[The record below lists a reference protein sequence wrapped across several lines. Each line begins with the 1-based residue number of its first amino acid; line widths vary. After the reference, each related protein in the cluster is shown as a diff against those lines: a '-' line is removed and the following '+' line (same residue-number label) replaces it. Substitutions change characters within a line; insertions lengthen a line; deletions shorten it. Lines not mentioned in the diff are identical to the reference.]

1 VLNHKFIKLDLIKML
16 DSSKLV
22 KSYQAT
28 HYDKVDE
35 ESSDGDEAVAGGYAS
50 DTVTCPVAM
59 GRSLKSLLTYLRH
72 K

>member
-1 VLNHKFIKLDLIKML
+1 ML
-16 DSSKLV
+16 DSSNLV

-28 HYDKVDE
+28 HYDEVDE
-35 ESSDGDEAVAGGYAS
+35 GSSDADEAVAGGYAS

-59 GRSLKSLLTYLRH
+59 GRSLKSLLTCLRH